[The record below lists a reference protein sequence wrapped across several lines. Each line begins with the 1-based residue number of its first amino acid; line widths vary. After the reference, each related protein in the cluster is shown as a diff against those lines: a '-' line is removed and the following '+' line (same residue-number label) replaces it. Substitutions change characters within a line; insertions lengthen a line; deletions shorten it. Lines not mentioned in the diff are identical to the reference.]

1 MLQLVRLVRRSER
14 AVLRGKMDLRKPVGV
29 LFVILGALLVFYGLL
44 VGEKAVADLGF
55 NANAIWGGVMLI
67 FGALMWFAA
76 WRSAGKENR

>member
-1 MLQLVRLVRRSER
+1 MVRRND
-14 AVLRGKMDLRKPVGV
+14 AGGLQGKMDLRKPVGL
-29 LFVILGALLVFYGLL
+29 LFVILGALLAFYGLF